1 MHEGSV
7 FSNGWSLLSL
17 SILKP
22 GELRIQLFLLKN
34 SPGNALICQN
44 QEGVV
49 HVMANFIK
57 YSEATTSTFAIAV
70 VELLAI
76 SGFTAE

>member
-1 MHEGSV
+1 
-7 FSNGWSLLSL
+7 
-17 SILKP
+17 
-22 GELRIQLFLLKN
+22 LRIQLFLLKN

-44 QEGVV
+44 QEGAV

-57 YSEATTSTFAIAV
+57 YSEATAFAFAV
-70 VELLAI
+70 AAKEWLAT